1 MNEAVIVIDPAM
13 FVAGHWRNSNRNIWM
28 VVRVYKTI
36 FLLMIV
42 VLSARMNEPVA
53 AERDIPGSGDA
64 RFEDDWNDSWEEK
77 AEEVNEGELRIL
89 KPRPDLDEHHHHS
102 QLRIT
107 QESLKTGWVDM
118 VQCHTNLDATSALQ
132 IVFNQGRVRDLRI
145 SSHSKIA
152 RAWVEKNTVQL
163 EDISPGSRVCLSLKT
178 RALRIDDKKIILK
191 NGPFMRRFLDGYY
204 PMRVSMQ
211 VEYPTKKMHFLGMKP
226 EGIIHRIDSN
236 GRLEI
241 DVRFEG
247 RLNTEISFELKSP

>member
-13 FVAGHWRNSNRNIWM
+13 FVAGHRRNSNRNIWV

-53 AERDIPGSGDA
+53 AERDTPGFEDA
-64 RFEDDWNDSWEEK
+64 RFEDGWEER

-89 KPRPDLDEHHHHS
+89 QPRTDSHEHHHHS
-102 QLRIT
+102 RLKIT
-107 QESLKTGWVDM
+107 QESLETGWVDM

-132 IVFNQGRVRDLRI
+132 IVFTQGRVRDLHI

-163 EDISPGSRVCLSLKT
+163 ENISPGSSVCLGLKT
-178 RALRIDDKKIILK
+178 RALWVNDKKIILK
-191 NGPFMRRFLDGYY
+191 NGPFMRQFLDGYY

-211 VEYPTKKMHFLGMKP
+211 VEYPTEKIRFLGMKP
-226 EGIIHRIDSN
+226 EGITYRIDSN
-236 GRLEI
+236 GWLEI

-247 RLNTEISFELKSP
+247 RLNTEISFELDNP